1 MIEKIY
7 ISRNEVLHYEWL
19 NTTKMDVTCVDS
31 VITRETLFMRTIK
44 AVIRSGIKN
53 TYSENIKVSC
63 SDKSIGV
70 SLDKKEIVDVVI
82 KACDWILSN
91 DLSYPDPTKDIAV
104 FYLNNKENINQ
115 FFEELKKMLS
125 EKNYQYSY
133 QSVDGRD

>member
-19 NTTKMDVTCVDS
+19 NSTNMSVTFVDS
-31 VITRETLFMRTIK
+31 VITRDPLFMRTVK
-44 AVIRSGIKN
+44 VITRSGIKN
-53 TYSENIKVSC
+53 TYSENAKVSC
-63 SDKSIGV
+63 NDKSIGV
-70 SLDKKEIVDVVI
+70 SLEKYEILDVVI
-82 KACDWILSN
+82 KACDWIFSN
-91 DLSYPDPTKDIAV
+91 DLSHPDPTKDIAV